1 MKIKN
6 VKKEKK
12 AFSDKFKDQGL
23 TSEQKKKLK
32 GGSFI
37 IIEDIDGI

>member
-1 MKIKN
+1 MKMKN

-12 AFSDKFKDQGL
+12 TFSDKFRDQGL
-23 TSEQKKKLK
+23 TPDQQKKLK

-37 IIEDIDGI
+37 NIEEIDGA

>member
-1 MKIKN
+1 MKMKN

-23 TSEQKKKLK
+23 TPDQQKKLK

-37 IIEDIDGI
+37 IIEDVDGI